1 MDITV
6 CLNELLSRYQS
17 GDDDTADQW
26 EAAADWFKRGKL
38 RPAWTLPD
46 APMSIE
52 SPTGRFKLER
62 LAECADT
69 IFTEYGP
76 HGFIW
81 SVYLKRVR

>member
-1 MDITV
+1 MDIV
-6 CLNELLSRYQS
+6 ACLNELLSRYQS
-17 GDDDTADQW
+17 GDDDTAELW
-26 EAAADWFKRGKL
+26 ESAGEWFKRDGF

-46 APMSIE
+46 APMSIH
-52 SPTGRFKLER
+52 SPTGRYSLSR

-81 SVYLKRVR
+81 STYLERVR